1 MSSLDAT
8 ADSEKP
14 KSRSTVSNPLLSAFT
29 FDHTG
34 SLKDRLLTA
43 LIVLSVAFGLTV
55 IALMVPYGQ
64 LLAVTFA
71 AGVAVM
77 SVFEVVRLFARD
89 EATLAYR
96 PIAGA
101 LTFVV
106 LSLPSLVATL
116 SAVDRVVQGRGASE
130 PLLVATVISGVS
142 LMVMQVLA
150 GRERLE
156 DGARFSERF
165 TPAFLLLGICAP
177 QLVVA
182 SSLPLGVNLF
192 WWIAGL
198 VALNDAGAY
207 FVGRSLGKTK
217 LAPALSPNKT
227 VEGSVA
233 GLVIGVVAG
242 VGFGKLILGGLWSTG
257 MLASVALLATLAAQ
271 GGDLSK
277 SYLKR
282 LRGVKDTGAFFPGH
296 GGILDRFD
304 GMIAAAPVVV
314 VALVLSGVL

>member
-8 ADSEKP
+8 VDSEKP
-14 KSRSTVSNPLLSAFT
+14 KSRLTVSNSLRSAFT

-43 LIVLSVAFGLTV
+43 LIVLTVAFVLTV
-55 IALMVPYGQ
+55 VAVLVPYGQ

-106 LSLPSLVATL
+106 LALPSLVATIA
-116 SAVDRVVQGRGASE
+116 AVDRVIVGARSSE
-130 PLLVATVISGVS
+130 SLLVATVISGVC
-142 LMVMQVLA
+142 LMVLQVLA
-150 GRERLE
+150 GRTRIE

-165 TPAFLLLGICAP
+165 TAAFLLLGICAP

-217 LAPALSPNKT
+217 MAPALSPNKT
-227 VEGSVA
+227 VEGSAA

-242 VGFGKLILGGLWSTG
+242 VVFGRLILGELWG
-257 MLASVALLATLAAQ
+257 AGALAAVALLATLAAQ
-271 GGDLSK
+271 AGDLSK

>member
-8 ADSEKP
+8 VDSEKP
-14 KSRSTVSNPLLSAFT
+14 KSRLTVSNSLRSAFT

-43 LIVLSVAFGLTV
+43 LIVLTVAFVLTV
-55 IALMVPYGQ
+55 VAVLVPYGQ

-106 LSLPSLVATL
+106 LALPSLVATVA
-116 SAVDRVVQGRGASE
+116 AVDRVIVGARSSE
-130 PLLVATVISGVS
+130 SLLVATVISGVC
-142 LMVMQVLA
+142 LMVLQVLA
-150 GRERLE
+150 GRTRIE

-165 TPAFLLLGICAP
+165 TAAFLLLGICAP

-217 LAPALSPNKT
+217 MAPALSPNKT
-227 VEGSVA
+227 VEGSAA

-242 VGFGKLILGGLWSTG
+242 VVFGRLILGELWG
-257 MLASVALLATLAAQ
+257 AGALAAVALLATLAAQ
-271 GGDLSK
+271 AGDLSK